1 MDIAK
6 EVLQNKILIVD
17 DVLSMRRL
25 TKEILRDA
33 GFTFVF
39 EAQDGQE
46 ALILMRKIK
55 VNLVICDWN
64 MPVMSGIEYF
74 KALQTD
80 SKLAKTPFILL
91 TSSSEITKVKEAI
104 EVGKTSYVVKPYKPA
119 DLMKKIYSLLV

>member
-91 TSSSEITKVKEAI
+91 TSSSEITKVKEEI
-104 EVGKTSYVVKPYKPA
+104 EVGITSYVVKPYKPA